1 MSLSDGQLPIP
12 GAAIA
17 DAKSFEMIRA
27 WIANNGLHCSLN
39 IGVWESRPGVEEP
52 RAWGILIA
60 DVARHVAD
68 ALTRQGK
75 ERIKTVAEIRDSFLA
90 EIGDPSSGT
99 SGEFVDEPSLN

>member
-1 MSLSDGQLPIP
+1 MSFHDGQLPIP

-17 DAKSFEMIRA
+17 DVKSFEMIRA

-52 RAWGILIA
+52 WAWGILIA

-75 ERIKTVAEIRDSFLA
+75 ERSRTIAEIRDGFLA
-90 EIGDPSSGT
+90 ELNHPTSGT
-99 SGEFVDEPSLN
+99 AGEFVDEPSRN